1 MKIINNKIFILVF
14 LVGMILALSMG
25 NNNFLQSGYSTIP
38 AGTNGI
44 PTDLTVNNIHGS
56 THHYV
61 FIKAYLTDN
70 HGKPLSNKIIAFNVD
85 GDSNIYIAVTSTSG
99 YALLYYYI
107 YQSSGTYPINAKFQE
122 DQTYSGSTSTSKLT
136 VE

>member
-1 MKIINNKIFILVF
+1 
-14 LVGMILALSMG
+14 MILALSMC
-25 NNNFLQSGYSTIP
+25 NNDIFQAGYSTISS
-38 AGTNGI
+38 GTTGI

-56 THHYV
+56 THHYT

-70 HGKPLSNKIIAFNVD
+70 HGKPLSNKIIAFNIE
-85 GDSNIYIAVTSTSG
+85 GDSIIYIAVTNTSG

-107 YQSSGTYPINAKFQE
+107 YQSKGTYPIKANFQE
-122 DQTYSGSTSTSKLT
+122 DQTYSASTSTSMLT

>member
-1 MKIINNKIFILVF
+1 M
-14 LVGMILALSMG
+14 ALSTC
-25 NNNFLQSGYSTIP
+25 NNNIFQAGYSTIT
-38 AGTNGI
+38 AGSNGI

-56 THHYV
+56 THHYA

-70 HGKPLSNKIIAFNVD
+70 HGKAIPKKTITFNIE
-85 GDSNIYIAVTSTSG
+85 GDSNTYVAETSTSG

-107 YQSSGTYPINAKFQE
+107 YQSSGTYPIKANFQE
-122 DQTYSGSTSTSKLT
+122 DPTYSASTSTSMLT

>member
-14 LVGMILALSMG
+14 LVGIILALSMG
-25 NNNFLQSGYSTIP
+25 NNNILQAGYSTVP
-38 AGTNGI
+38 TGTNGI

-56 THHYV
+56 THHYA

-70 HGKPLSNKIIAFNVD
+70 HGKPLSNKIIAFNID
-85 GDSNIYIAVTSTSG
+85 DDSNIYITVTSTSG

-122 DQTYSGSTSTSKLT
+122 DQTYSGSTSTSMLT
-136 VE
+136 IE